1 MTVSFKIPHL
11 IFCTLIGLIVF
22 TISCT
27 DTEVK
32 ELVKLKKEHIEIKA
46 VAYIN
51 SVIKKGG
58 KYFIVVD
65 LVEYSKSDNSA
76 THGKTNRIDLPN
88 GYSIINQKI
97 EFTEKVISDT
107 VIITMQTL
115 NYDDYGNFKFKEK
128 IDIDKLKKLYLN
140 PEYERYK
147 HIPFQI
153 TAIDNQ
159 INSITEIYIP

>member
-1 MTVSFKIPHL
+1 MAVSYKIPHL

-32 ELVKLKKEHIEIKA
+32 ELANLKKAHIEIKA

-51 SVIKKGG
+51 SVIKKEG
-58 KYFIVVD
+58 KHFIVVD
-65 LVEYSKSDNSA
+65 MVDYSKRDSSA
-76 THGKTNRIDLPN
+76 THGKTNRLDLPN
-88 GYSIINQKI
+88 GYSIINKKI
-97 EFTEKVISDT
+97 EFIEKVISDT

-140 PEYERYK
+140 PDYERYK
-147 HIPFQI
+147 HIPFKI
-153 TAIDNQ
+153 TSIDNQ
-159 INSITEIYIP
+159 IKSITEIYIP

>member
-1 MTVSFKIPHL
+1 MTVSFKIPHP

-65 LVEYSKSDNSA
+65 LVEYSKSDNSV

-115 NYDDYGNFKFKEK
+115 NHDDYGNFKFKEK